1 MTAFLNKLELREDH
15 DHVVTASVVS
25 QDQKQGTFRSRD
37 SRMRGISTNT
47 TLHMRQETDSCA
59 FCLGKHAH
67 EHCPKAVD
75 VNKCKDILYK
85 FTRCFKCLSY
95 GHRVRECKS
104 FELCNNCG
112 RNHHVSV
119 CDSPSRPMT
128 NAFEVVPVANSI
140 NASPSSLHVGT
151 GGRVALQTACATVS
165 REGEPQKV
173 RVLFDAGSH
182 RSFVSARV
190 AQHAQLRMVRQDWLG
205 ISKFGQT
212 SRDMQLRDVV
222 HMKESSLGCQKVT
235 EMEAYVVPE
244 ISTIQNSH
252 VEIAKYE
259 YPHLKGLWFSDVSRG
274 REEMSINVLIGVD
287 YLWSFHK
294 GCIIRGNLDEPV
306 AVETELGLILSGP
319 MKSSGNKS
327 EACSVHVN
335 LIGSAREEHLNLESD
350 VYKLWEARHH

>member
-1 MTAFLNKLELREDH
+1 M
-15 DHVVTASVVS
+15 
-25 QDQKQGTFRSRD
+25 
-37 SRMRGISTNT
+37 
-47 TLHMRQETDSCA
+47 
-59 FCLGKHAH
+59 
-67 EHCPKAVD
+67 
-75 VNKCKDILYK
+75 
-85 FTRCFKCLSY
+85 
-95 GHRVRECKS
+95 RECQS

-112 RNHHVSV
+112 RNHLVSV
-119 CDSPSRPMT
+119 CDSPLRPVT
-128 NAFEVVPVANSI
+128 NAFEVAPVANPI
-140 NASPSSLHVGT
+140 NASPRSLHVGT

-165 REGEPQKV
+165 GEGEPQKV

-182 RSFVSARV
+182 RSFVTTRV
-190 AQHAQLRMVRQDWLG
+190 AQHAQLRVVRQDWLG

-222 HMKESSLGCQKVT
+222 HMKESSLGCQKVI
-235 EMEAYVVPE
+235 EIEAYVVPE

-259 YPHLKGLWFSDVSRG
+259 YPHLKGLWFSDMSRG

-294 GCIIRGNLDEPV
+294 GCIIKGNLDEPV
-306 AVETELGLILSGP
+306 AVETALGLILSGP

-335 LIGSAREEHLNLESD
+335 LIGSACEEHLNLESD
-350 VYKLWEARHH
+350 VYKLWDMETLGIIESQNEMHEAFLNSVSFTGNRYSIRLPWKEGNPELPSNYTTSLCRLNTQVARLDKEPEVLMGYA